1 MSNELVQILESI
13 RIWSI
18 IDYKCRGDTLK
29 IAGTL
34 SYPWKCEGQCGVC
47 PLLQVRHP
55 NAYSDQIIQTFS
67 QLNK

>member
-1 MSNELVQILESI
+1 MNDELILILDSI
-13 RIWSI
+13 RNWAVT
-18 IDYKCRGDTLK
+18 DYKCRGDILN

-34 SYPWKCEGQCGVC
+34 TNPWECEGNCGVC

-55 NAYSDQIIQTFS
+55 SAYSDQIIQTFS